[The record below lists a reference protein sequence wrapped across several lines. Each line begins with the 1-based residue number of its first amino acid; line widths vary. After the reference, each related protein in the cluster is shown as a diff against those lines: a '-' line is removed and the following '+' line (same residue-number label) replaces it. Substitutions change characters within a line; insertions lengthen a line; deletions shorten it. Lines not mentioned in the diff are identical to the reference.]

1 MKQVAL
7 HSSWACPFSK
17 SVEIALKLKG
27 VSFTLMP
34 ENMFNP
40 SSVVRKIS
48 PVYPFSPVLVHD
60 GEAISGPS
68 DVIIEYI
75 DETWNGKSA
84 IFPKTPKDRVKARSL
99 IKFILVKVT

>member
-17 SVEIALKLKG
+17 SVEIALKL
-27 VSFTLMP
+27 SFTLMP